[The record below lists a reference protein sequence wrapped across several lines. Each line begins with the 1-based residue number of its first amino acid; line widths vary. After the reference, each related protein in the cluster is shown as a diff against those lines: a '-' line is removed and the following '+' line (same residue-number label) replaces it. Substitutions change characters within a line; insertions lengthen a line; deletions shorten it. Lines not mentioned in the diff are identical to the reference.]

1 MRRTFLILCILA
13 LVVACNNLMA
23 QDDKTSYDRS
33 RKISDQL
40 KNGTAPGM
48 KFGPT
53 SKKKVSLKEPTAA
66 EKSARFGQ
74 QLKSGTLPNTNAR
87 GGGGSGT
94 VSRPLN
100 TNARRSSAGTSKLP
114 SESVAGTE
122 VKKSPPTIQAPKL
135 DQGGVKEE
143 LTVPVHVN
151 PKTTAPSKP
160 TGATERKK
168 TPGKE

>member
-1 MRRTFLILCILA
+1 MRRTFLILCIIA
-13 LVVACNNLMA
+13 LVVVCNNLMA

-40 KNGTAPGM
+40 KNGTAPGL
-48 KFGPT
+48 KFGPA

-66 EKSARFGQ
+66 EKSVRFSQ
-74 QLKSGTLPNTNAR
+74 QLKSGNLPNTNAK
-87 GGGGSGT
+87 GGGGT

-100 TNARRSSAGTSKLP
+100 TNARRNNAGTSKLP

-122 VKKSPPTIQAPKL
+122 VKSSPATIQAPKL

-143 LTVPVHVN
+143 VTIPVRVN
-151 PKTTAPSKP
+151 PKNTAPAKP

>member
-1 MRRTFLILCILA
+1 MRRKLLVLCIIA

-40 KNGTAPGM
+40 KNGTAPGL

-53 SKKKVSLKEPTAA
+53 SKKTVRLKEPTAA
-66 EKSARFGQ
+66 EKSARFSQ
-74 QLKSGTLPNTNAR
+74 QLKNGTLPGINTAK
-87 GGGGSGT
+87 GGGGT

-100 TNARRSSAGTSKLP
+100 TDARRSSAASGKLP
-114 SESVAGTE
+114 SEAQAGTGVE
-122 VKKSPPTIQAPKL
+122 KSPAKIQAPKL

-143 LTVPVHVN
+143 LTVPMRTN

-160 TGATERKK
+160 TGATARKK